1 MSNTKRDRSYLD
13 GELGAVRPENNK
25 RRRYDD
31 ERERAPR
38 RRSYEDERRI
48 RHRREE
54 DEAEYD
60 RRRKQSYH
68 HRRTSESSS
77 RCESRRCDDPHVS
90 QCESPRT
97 DILFSR
103 VLAPDATRM
112 PYRRRRGEN
121 KSVIHWGQRKLLMS
135 EIEFLTLY
143 GHTSTSR
150 TVVYAGAAPGTHT
163 NWLADIFP
171 DLKFV
176 LVDPNPFVAR
186 PTDRVEIVKDYF
198 TDETAQKYAGQSVLF
213 ISDVRTANWREQTE
227 KDVEKHVMHD
237 MLAQQRWV
245 EIMKPSMSMLKFRL
259 PYPDREG
266 CQGATEYLDGEV
278 FLPVWGPQTTTETR
292 LVTPGTAKRQWD
304 HTVYEQQMFFFNT
317 QVRVGLYE
325 HDVRATGLDRC
336 YDCTSEVRIL
346 RDYLDKYGLES
357 LPWARDMLRHRHRRE
372 PEDEESSKINDE
384 DDKRFI
390 IGRLSEH
397 ISRICS
403 PKGRTLQSAP
413 VQGFNFDNT
422 IRNHPLL

>member
-1 MSNTKRDRSYLD
+1 MSSTKRDRSCLD
-13 GELGAVRPENNK
+13 GELGAVRPERNK
-25 RRRYDD
+25 RPRYD
-31 ERERAPR
+31 ERDYASRR
-38 RRSYEDERRI
+38 RRSYEDEL
-48 RHRREE
+48 HAKRREE
-54 DEAEYD
+54 EDED
-60 RRRKQSYH
+60 RRRRRSHHH
-68 HRRTSESSS
+68 HRSHESS
-77 RCESRRCDDPHVS
+77 RCESRSHRHHDNPHVA
-90 QCESPRT
+90 QCDAPPT
-97 DILFSR
+97 NIPFSR
-103 VLAPDATRM
+103 ILAPDATRM
-112 PYRRRRGEN
+112 PYRRRRGED

-135 EIEFLTLY
+135 EIEFLTRY
-143 GHTSTSR
+143 GHTSSSR

-176 LVDPNPFVAR
+176 LVDPNPFVAQ

-213 ISDVRTANWREQTE
+213 ISDVRTANWREQDE
-227 KDVEKHVMHD
+227 NAVEKHVMHD

-266 CQGATEYLDGEV
+266 CQGSTEYLDGEV

-317 QVRVGLYE
+317 QVRVGLYD
-325 HDVRATGLDRC
+325 HDVRAVGLDRC
-336 YDCTSEVRIL
+336 YDCTSEVRVL
-346 RDYLDKYGLES
+346 REYLDKYGLES

-372 PEDEESSKINDE
+372 PEDEYAADVGDE
-384 DDKRFI
+384 DDKRFV
-390 IGRLSEH
+390 IGRLSEY